1 MKETL
6 SEEIKEI
13 FTQSKDWVKLEVE
26 YAKLTVA
33 EKLTVLMSA
42 LVIGAVCLLLGI
54 VVLIMLAFALVEVF
68 KMFMSAGF
76 AFLSVGGII
85 CIMILFLY
93 LMRKPLLLDPIAKLI
108 TRLFIEKHN

>member
-6 SEEIKEI
+6 SEEIKDI
-13 FTQSKDWVKLEVE
+13 FNQSKAWVSLEIE

-33 EKLTVLMSA
+33 EKLTILTSA

-68 KMFMSAGF
+68 KIFMPSGF

-85 CIMILFLY
+85 CVLIILIY
-93 LMRKPLLLDPIAKLI
+93 LFRKPILLDPIARLI
-108 TRLFIEKHN
+108 TRLFLEKH